1 VSWIVGL
8 RILEA
13 SMDSKVTPEPAR
25 VSVPGARLRS
35 AFLFV
40 LILLSGLLWFVH
52 GRLSFQLC
60 LVVSGVVIA
69 EWLLSLLLKRRF
81 LFASCVLLL
90 LAALILSV
98 WR

>member
-1 VSWIVGL
+1 
-8 RILEA
+8 
-13 SMDSKVTPEPAR
+13 M
-25 VSVPGARLRS
+25 RS

-40 LILLSGLLWFVH
+40 LILLSGILWFVR

-60 LVVSGVVIA
+60 PVVSGVVIA
-69 EWLLSLLLKRRF
+69 EWLLSLLLKGRF

-90 LAALILSV
+90 LAALILSA